1 MKEQNILS
9 LAFIVTVLST
19 VIISS
24 WFILNIINDLTLLFS
39 ENMYKLLLIAV
50 FVCFILSI
58 VLLKKLLIEIRYKID
73 SYKEKER
80 NIRDIYLYNQLLD
93 PPNTNN

>member
-1 MKEQNILS
+1 MKEQNKLS
-9 LAFIVTVLST
+9 LAFIVTMLST

-24 WFILNIINDLTLLFS
+24 WFILNIINDATLLFS
-39 ENMYKLLLIAV
+39 ENVYQLVLIIIC
-50 FVCFILSI
+50 VCFILSI
-58 VLLKKLLIEIRYKID
+58 VLLKKFLVEIRYEIE

-93 PPNTNN
+93 PPNTNS